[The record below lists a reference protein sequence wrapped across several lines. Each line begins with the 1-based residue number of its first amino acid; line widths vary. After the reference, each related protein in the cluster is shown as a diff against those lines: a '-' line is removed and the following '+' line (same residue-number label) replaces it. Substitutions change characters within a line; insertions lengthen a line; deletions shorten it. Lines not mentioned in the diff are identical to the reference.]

1 MGVLRDLFRGLERWR
16 SAYETY
22 GIDTLT
28 TPDGVEWSIHD
39 LEYLYTVAMETLPP
53 SRSRAIDLCLVQGY
67 REWEAAE
74 MMGVSIT
81 NPVSMY
87 ATKGLQKLVR
97 LIESGQ
103 LPRFRTTEGEAA

>member
-67 REWEAAE
+67 REWDA
-74 MMGVSIT
+74 SIT